1 MKSLIFT
8 TVCSLMEKEKESS
21 VEFEEIPSCV
31 MFPCTDTLVLRTSGC
46 QLTRTW
52 WEPSDSN
59 FYRLNCFSLHISSI
73 HNWIALCPSLLLG
86 LIAYLVTLNFVIV
99 QSFKSAQ
106 QDATFFFI
114 ILVISLVLC
123 EVIKQGNRKL

>member
-1 MKSLIFT
+1 
-8 TVCSLMEKEKESS
+8 MEIEKESS

-31 MFPCTDTLVLRTSGC
+31 MFPCTDTLVLRTRGC

-59 FYRLNCFSLHISSI
+59 FYRLNCFSLHILSI